1 MKHLLLT
8 TIAAVVLVGCGNA
21 DNKPTRE
28 AWQYSSIHE
37 AAKEGD
43 LNAIKWFLHGGINV
57 NTAGSF
63 RNASPL
69 YMAAYSYDYEAAKLL
84 LSYAA
89 NVHQL
94 DFEKETALHTAAYH
108 SYVGKGDVKLI
119 GLLIDHGANVNV
131 VSDKRVTPLDWA
143 MMFGTQEV
151 ADYLRKHGAKTA
163 EELKST
169 EPIDKALENTVHEG
183 AVSEGNIEPLNSMAD
198 GADVN
203 EKSSSSMP
211 TFFDVFFDITTK
223 KPLLGVIF
231 ATFIIIILLFVLFQ
245 VNRHLRSRNLN
256 LDRAN
261 KLNKISNMLNV
272 DYCSDGKDKLDKH
285 FLFSKI
291 SPENE
296 TGIISESVMNLMKGE
311 VSNAQFTI
319 FDLEYTT
326 RHGGARGDAIN
337 TYKYTPIYFSSTYL
351 NLPYFKLK
359 PESLVDKIASV
370 AHFNLRTF
378 KSEYQD
384 INFNSHPKFSKCFLL
399 QGEDEGEIR
408 AIFTDK
414 LLDYFLTHQKI
425 TIEGKGNIL
434 IVYRDSFLP
443 SDNRISPN
451 QWTAFMNT
459 AYQVF
464 QQFAGSSEKL
474 SLSDILKSVGK

>member
-1 MKHLLLT
+1 
-8 TIAAVVLVGCGNA
+8 VVLVGCGESA
-21 DNKPTRE
+21 KDI
-28 AWQYSSIHE
+28 SIHD
-37 AAKEGD
+37 AAAAGD
-43 LNAIKWFLHGGINV
+43 IESVIQHLATGTDVNAKDDWNF
-57 NTAGSF
+57 T
-63 RNASPL
+63 P
-69 YMAAYSYDYEAAKLL
+69 

-89 NVHQL
+89 HAGHL
-94 DFEKETALHTAAYH
+94 KIAE
-108 SYVGKGDVKLI
+108 
-119 GLLIDHGANVNV
+119 LLIVNDAEV
-131 VSDKRVTPLDWA
+131 NSNDDNGFTPLDHA
-143 MMFGTQEV
+143 MIDKRSATV
-151 ADYLRKHGAKTA
+151 ALLRQHGGKTA

-223 KPLLGVIF
+223 KPMLGVFF

-245 VNRHLRSRNLN
+245 VNRHLRSRALN

-261 KLNKISNMLNV
+261 KLNKISNTLNV

-285 FLFSKI
+285 FSFSKI

-326 RHGGARGDAIN
+326 RHPAGGARGDAIN

-351 NLPYFKLK
+351 NLPYYKLK

-384 INFNSHPKFSKCFLL
+384 INFNNHPKFSKCFLL

-464 QQFAGSSEKL
+464 QQFAGSSEKI
-474 SLSDILKSVGK
+474 SLSDVLKSAGK